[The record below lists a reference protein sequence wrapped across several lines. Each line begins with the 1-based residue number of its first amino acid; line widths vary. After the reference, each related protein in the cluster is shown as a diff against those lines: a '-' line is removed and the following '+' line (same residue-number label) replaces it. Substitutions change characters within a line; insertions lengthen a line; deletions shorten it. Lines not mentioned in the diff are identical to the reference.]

1 MTSIPE
7 CRSVILV
14 VEDVEETRR
23 GTEQLLTA
31 SGYRVDTARDG
42 EEAVMQASL
51 HPPDL
56 ILVSPGVDAARAVSM
71 SRRVRDR
78 AGLRPEVPVV
88 FFCVPSLAEGAEVE
102 AGHNVYLTRPDNFDQ
117 LRDLLN
123 RLFRTLP
130 RAC

>member
-1 MTSIPE
+1 M
-7 CRSVILV
+7 RWVIARELGPARLV
-14 VEDVEETRR
+14 EMV
-23 GTEQLLTA
+23 
-31 SGYRVDTARDG
+31 
-42 EEAVMQASL
+42 
-51 HPPDL
+51 L
-56 ILVSPGVDAARAVSM
+56 IGSADPAARAVSM
-71 SRRVRDR
+71 SRRIRDR

-88 FFCVPSLAEGAEVE
+88 FFCVPNLAEGAEAE